1 MTTRA
6 RVTGIVLA
14 AGGGRRMGR
23 PKAVVEDA
31 GGTTWLT
38 RTARALAAGGCDDLV
53 VVVGAQQARARAS
66 YAGPPA
72 SFVVAEEW
80 ATGMGAS
87 LRAGLQTLVA
97 GTPDTD
103 AALIMLVDL
112 PDVGSEVVRR
122 LVTYA
127 AGVDDPAAVLARAT
141 YDGRPGHPV
150 LVGRDRWE
158 AMAATLSGDEGGRRY
173 LREHDA
179 AAIECGDLAE
189 GQDQDTPRGTSGPA

>member
-6 RVTGIVLA
+6 RVTGIVLG
-14 AGGGRRMGR
+14 AGEGRRMGR

-31 GGTTWLT
+31 DGTTWLT

-53 VVVGAQQARARAS
+53 VVVGAEHARARAS

-72 SFVVAEEW
+72 SFVVAEDW

-87 LRAGLQTLVA
+87 LRTGLAAVAAGA
-97 GTPDTD
+97 PDTD
-103 AALIMLVDL
+103 VAMIMLVDL

-122 LVTYA
+122 LVAYA
-127 AGVDDPAAVLARAT
+127 ARVEHPAAVLARAT

-173 LREHDA
+173 LREHEV
-179 AAIECGDLAE
+179 AAIECGDLA
-189 GQDQDTPRGTSGPA
+189 GGRDQDTPRGTSGPA